1 MTDALTSQ
9 GEGAAL
15 APAPLKG
22 AFLTEK
28 SKLFGL
34 AFWTGLLTGLTLGIY
49 RFCA

>member
-22 AFLTEK
+22 AFLTENPNF
-28 SKLFGL
+28 FGL
-34 AFWTGLLTGLTLGIY
+34 PFGQG
-49 RFCA
+49 F

>member
-1 MTDALTSQ
+1 MTDTLASQ

-15 APAPLKG
+15 APAPLDG

-34 AFWTGLLTGLTLGIY
+34 PFGQG
-49 RFCA
+49 F